1 MICRVSVGSRREASL
16 SPAAK
21 ACECP
26 WAVKGTRW
34 SGTVWWMLRL
44 ALPTDCA
51 WRIRII
57 NCGRGC
63 HVSWEEILVGFVGI
77 ASSAPRGCAGLRFA
91 IAGYAGSPGIE
102 VAGRESNWDSEAVGG
117 CGVR

>member
-1 MICRVSVGSRREASL
+1 MICRVSVGRRREASL

-26 WAVKGTRW
+26 CAVKGTRW

-57 NCGRGC
+57 NCGKGC
-63 HVSWEEILVGFVGI
+63 HVSLKKFSGD
-77 ASSAPRGCAGLRFA
+77 ASSAAGMRGG
-91 IAGYAGSPGIE
+91 
-102 VAGRESNWDSEAVGG
+102 
-117 CGVR
+117 